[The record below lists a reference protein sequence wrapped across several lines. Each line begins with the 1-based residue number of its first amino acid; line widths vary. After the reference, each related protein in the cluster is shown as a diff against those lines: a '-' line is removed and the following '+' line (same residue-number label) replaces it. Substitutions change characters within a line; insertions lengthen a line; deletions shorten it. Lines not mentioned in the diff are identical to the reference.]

1 MTVGDEALA
10 HALATLRAVVDRT
23 RRRLAVER
31 METDGHQAL
40 RLLRCPLDGL
50 VAGVLYAVGG
60 RTAVRRL
67 YRSGLLST
75 VSLRYESRAVVLGL
89 LMATPAW
96 AEVQAQASACLRR
109 LERIPESR
117 G

>member
-31 METDGHQAL
+31 METDGRQAL

-109 LERIPESR
+109 LVRIPESR